1 MWRPQIFR
9 VPNKLFSNFAKLCT
23 SGPHLATEIGKI
35 WPQNAQKSPSN
46 LKNSKKFA
54 IRHKKSATKSK
65 FGEKLPNF
73 FNLYIDF
80 FTEMHKIN

>member
-35 WPQNAQKSPSN
+35 WPQNAQKSRSN
-46 LKNSKKFA
+46 LKKSETKMKKE
-54 IRHKKSATKSK
+54 T
-65 FGEKLPNF
+65 GEKSVWC
-73 FNLYIDF
+73 
-80 FTEMHKIN
+80 